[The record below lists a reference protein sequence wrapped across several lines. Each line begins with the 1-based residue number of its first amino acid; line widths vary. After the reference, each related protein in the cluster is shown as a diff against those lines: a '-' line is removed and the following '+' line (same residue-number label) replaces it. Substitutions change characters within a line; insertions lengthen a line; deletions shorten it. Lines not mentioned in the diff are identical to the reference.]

1 MVKWT
6 EVRRKKAKEFATLCK
21 EAGYAKIVR
30 EQAYNNICYCNDFD
44 KALAYMTDLAKKKI
58 EEQEFYTEVVG
69 LIFDEEKL
77 MARLKF

>member
-30 EQAYNNICYCNDFD
+30 EQAY
-44 KALAYMTDLAKKKI
+44 
-58 EEQEFYTEVVG
+58 
-69 LIFDEEKL
+69 
-77 MARLKF
+77 